1 MLDHPRIL
9 KTPKRSVPLLPV
21 VDVRGPTI
29 QGEGPYAGHRA
40 AIITLG
46 GCNLTCR
53 ACDSPHTWDGSRYDL
68 ASYAPMVGVD
78 AVIDQIVD
86 MGRLPVDRIRLVVL
100 TGGEPLLQQTG
111 PALPELVGRLT
122 LRGCA
127 VQVETNG
134 TIRPINVMGGDGKH
148 KINYVVSPKLGGGLA
163 TNTQSQR
170 INPEAIRWFAEH
182 PSQSVFKIV
191 CRVHEDLTRALL
203 FANTHHIER
212 HRIWIM
218 GEGVTSR
225 EHQTR
230 NRTLADHALTLGFN
244 LSPRMH
250 LALWP
255 KGTNHA

>member
-1 MLDHPRIL
+1 MLDHPRTL
-9 KTPKRSVPLLPV
+9 GTPKRSVPLLPV
-21 VDVRGPTI
+21 VDVIGPTV

-68 ASYAPMVGVD
+68 ESYMTMVEVD
-78 AVIDQIVD
+78 SVIDQIVG
-86 MGRLPVDRIRLVVL
+86 MGRLPTDRIRLVVL

-111 PALPELVGRLT
+111 PALPELVSRLT
-122 LRGCA
+122 LRGCSI
-127 VQVETNG
+127 QVETNG
-134 TIRPINVMGGDGKH
+134 TIRPIGSMGSDRQY

-163 TNTQSQR
+163 TNTHQQR
-170 INPEAIRWFAEH
+170 INPEAIQWFARDR
-182 PSQSVFKIV
+182 PQTIFKIV
-191 CRVHEDLTRALL
+191 CRVQEDLGRALA
-203 FANTHHIER
+203 FATAYHIER

-225 EHQTR
+225 EHLTR
-230 NRTLADHALTLGFN
+230 SRVLADRALSLGFN
-244 LSPRMH
+244 ISPRLH